1 MYKIIGA
8 NGQQYGPVDG
18 EQLRKWI
25 TQGRVERTTPVF
37 VEGANDWNFV
47 GLLPEFTGCFTPPPP
62 PIAPPPPATGAAGQ
76 LPRTNSYALA
86 GMIFGI
92 LSIIPFCCCCGFPFS
107 LLGLIFSLIGWSQIN
122 QSPHLFTG
130 RGLAI
135 TGLVCSITSLVLGA
149 VWMLVNILTNQ
160 AHISW
165 NTGQF

>member
-37 VEGANDWNFV
+37 VDGTHDWNFV
-47 GLLPEFTGCFTPPPP
+47 GLLPEFAGCFPPPP
-62 PIAPPPPATGAAGQ
+62 PTIAPLPTAAGQ

-86 GMIFGI
+86 GMICGI
-92 LSIIPFCCCCGFPFS
+92 FSIIPFCCCCGFPFS

-122 QSPHLFTG
+122 QSPQLYTG

-135 TGLVCSITSLVLGA
+135 TGLACSVASLVLGSL
-149 VWMLVNILTNQ
+149 WMLFNILTNQ
-160 AHISW
+160 THVNW
-165 NTGQF
+165 NAGQF